1 MWLRLYTPT
10 IWFQE
15 TPLLNT
21 SPPVVLT
28 LHLGEGLPDIE
39 PLKLTS
45 RVAPCAAVR
54 PVSNSKKVLG
64 LPPFPLDKINSGPVS
79 LSPTVTQAL
88 NVQPLIQRFFQYPFS
103 SSVIKL
109 LLFNPLKLYAPFPS

>member
-21 SPPVVLT
+21 NPPVVLT
-28 LHLGEGLPDIE
+28 SHLGEGLPDID
-39 PLKLTS
+39 PLKLTP
-45 RVAPCAAVR
+45 REAPWPAVR
-54 PVSNSKKVLG
+54 PVENSKKVLAT
-64 LPPFPLDKINSGPVS
+64 FPRDKINSGPTS
-79 LSPTVTQAL
+79 FSPTVTQAL
-88 NVQPLIQRFFQYPFS
+88 KVHPLIQRFFQYPFS
-103 SSVIKL
+103 LSVIKL